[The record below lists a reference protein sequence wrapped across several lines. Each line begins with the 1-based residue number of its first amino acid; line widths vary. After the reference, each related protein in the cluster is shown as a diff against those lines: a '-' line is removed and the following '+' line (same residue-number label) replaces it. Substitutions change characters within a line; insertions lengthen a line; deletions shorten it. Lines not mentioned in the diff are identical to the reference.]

1 MIEARREP
9 LQRALLPLRFFFGAT
24 FIYAGVDKFLDPA
37 FLRSSGP
44 GSIGAQLE
52 AFSHA
57 SPLGPLIGLVA
68 VPFPLLFGILIAV
81 AEIGIGLAALTGLL
95 YRVGAAGGAALSL
108 LFWLTASWAVKP
120 YYYGP
125 DLPYALGWI
134 TLALAGHGGLYV
146 LDGRILAAIGFGAGT
161 PEPVR
166 DSIRGRRERR
176 DGRRPRDRRPGPA
189 APAAPMDQSR
199 RALLEALVVGAAAVV
214 LASLAGVAGTLR
226 GRESDASAFGS
237 TGASPTPAP
246 SDVAGGATPS
256 ISTSPGAS
264 PAASPGASP
273 SAGGPH
279 PSAHATQA
287 PPTPRPTATPA
298 PPTPRPTAT
307 PGGPVIGKLAD
318 LNQQGSLV
326 FTVPST
332 GDPGV
337 LVKLASGKIV
347 AFDAVC
353 THAGCTVGFDSGSG
367 LLLCPCHG
375 AAFDPSQSA
384 AVVGGPT
391 NQPLT
396 ALPITIDQSTGR
408 ISLVG

>member
-44 GSIGAQLE
+44 GSIGAQLD

-95 YRVGAAGGAALSL
+95 YRVAAAGGAALSL

-146 LDGRILAAIGFGAGT
+146 LDGRILAAIGFGAGA
-161 PEPVR
+161 PEPIR
-166 DSIRGRRERR
+166 DSIRGRRDRR

-246 SDVAGGATPS
+246 SDVAGAATPS
-256 ISTSPGAS
+256 PSTGAS
-264 PAASPGASP
+264 AGASP
-273 SAGGPH
+273 SAGAPH
-279 PSAHATQA
+279 PSPRATQA
-287 PPTPRPTATPA
+287 PPTPRPTATPS
-298 PPTPRPTAT
+298 
-307 PGGPVIGKLAD
+307 GPAIGKLAD

-353 THAGCTVGFDSGSG
+353 THAGCTVGFDPPSG